1 MVTPQC
7 SALRERRP
15 AFPGAAPAE
24 RSAGAALPQQLF
36 SPCRG
41 ASANLSCRK
50 TTAAVLLGG
59 IPMGAAEERFVLLA
73 GANGLAGGCA
83 LDALLEAPEV
93 QRVTAVSRRP
103 LARQHRRLA
112 NRIVQFERLEAQL
125 KGASCDV
132 ALCCLGTTIRQAGSE
147 QAFRAVDVDCV
158 LAFARAAKAAGA
170 RRFVVISSVG
180 ADTNARNFYLRTK
193 GEMEEQLIAV

>member
-1 MVTPQC
+1 
-7 SALRERRP
+7 
-15 AFPGAAPAE
+15 
-24 RSAGAALPQQLF
+24 
-36 SPCRG
+36 
-41 ASANLSCRK
+41 LSCRK

-59 IPMGAAEERFVLLA
+59 VSMGAAEERFVLLA

-93 QRVTAVSRRP
+93 QRVTAVSRRAP
-103 LARQHRRLA
+103 ARQHRRLA

-158 LAFARAAKAAGA
+158 LAFARAAKAANA

-180 ADTNARNFYLRTK
+180 ADPGARNFYLRTK
-193 GEMEEQLIAV
+193 GEMEQRLVEAGFESLGTLQPSLLLGWRGEVRPLELAARALTPLVNPLLR